1 MISEEKVTVAEDD
14 AAWNVTGNNFS
25 FAIEK
30 ATGTLKNYTYNGDMA
45 CGGRTGSE
53 LLERHGRKR

>member
-30 ATGTLKNYTYNGDMA
+30 ATGTLKNYTYNGDMLVEEGP
-45 CGGRTGSE
+45 C
-53 LLERHGRKR
+53 LLYTSRCV